1 MTVPPGSEDMVATG
15 GGLAPRGDRLLP
27 ADPGVRRVA
36 RELYAQ
42 VHELPLVSPH
52 GHIEAAL
59 LANNQRLPDPATLLI
74 TRDHYVTRL
83 LHSRGVPLEELGMA
97 PVDSSGDA
105 PVREPREIW
114 RRLAEQWH
122 ALRGMPSR
130 LWLEQTLETV
140 FRIRT
145 PLSVATSDA
154 VYDQLEERLGQ
165 DEFLPRALFD
175 RFGLEV
181 MVTTDSAV
189 DSLEHHRTIAAS
201 PWPGRVL
208 PGFRPDDVVNADRP
222 AWRSAVERLGEVAS
236 EAVGTY
242 RGYLRALEHRR
253 RFFAAH
259 GATATDHGHPSAH
272 AAPLGDGDAERI
284 YARLLAG
291 AGQAADAERFRA
303 HMLMEFA
310 RMSCEDGLVMQLH
323 PGAIRGHD
331 RPMTARFGD
340 DIGAD
345 IPTPVDY
352 AHGLRPLLERY
363 GHHPRFRLI
372 VFTLDEAAYS
382 RELAP
387 MAGYYPAL
395 LLGPP
400 WWFHDSPEG
409 LLRFRAWTL
418 ESAGFSNTVGFTDDA
433 RSFVS
438 IPARHDVARRV
449 DCGVLAGLVVE
460 GRMTLEDARETAI
473 DLAYRLPKEAY
484 RL

>member
-1 MTVPPGSEDMVATG
+1 VVALG
-15 GGLAPRGDRLLP
+15 GGLAPRDDRLLP
-27 ADPGVRRVA
+27 ADPAVRRLA
-36 RELYAQ
+36 RELYDQ
-42 VHELPLVSPH
+42 VRGLQLVSPH

-59 LANNQRLPDPATLLI
+59 LAANERLPDPATLLI

-83 LHSRGVPLEELGMA
+83 LHSQGVPMERLGMA
-97 PVDSSGDA
+97 PADSGHDA
-105 PVREPREIW
+105 QVPEPREIW
-114 RRLAEQWH
+114 RRLAENWA

-145 PLSVATSDA
+145 PLSPTTSDA
-154 VYDQLEERLGQ
+154 VYDELEDNLGR

-181 MVTTDSAV
+181 MVTTDSPL
-189 DSLEHHRTIAAS
+189 DSLEHHRAIADS

-222 AWRSAVERLGEVAS
+222 EWRGAVERLGEAAA
-236 EAVGTY
+236 EEIGTY
-242 RGYLRALEHRR
+242 GGYIRALENRR
-253 RFFAAH
+253 RFFASH
-259 GATATDHGHPSAH
+259 GAMTTDHGHASARAESLDEGE
-272 AAPLGDGDAERI
+272 AARLYD
-284 YARLLAG
+284 RLLAS
-291 AGQAADAERFRA
+291 AGSVADTERFRA

-331 RPMTARFGD
+331 RPMAARFGA

-345 IPTPVDY
+345 IPTAVEY
-352 AHGLRPLLERY
+352 VHAMRPLLERY

-372 VFTLDEAAYS
+372 VFTLDEATYS

-409 LLRFRAWTL
+409 LLRFREWTL
-418 ESAGFSNTVGFTDDA
+418 ESAGFYNTVGFTDDA
-433 RSFVS
+433 RSFPS
-438 IPARHDVARRV
+438 IPARHDVARRI
-449 DCGVLAGLVVE
+449 DCGFLAGLVAE
-460 GRMTLEDARETAI
+460 RRLTLDEAHETAI
-473 DLAYRLPKEAY
+473 DLAYRLPKKAY